1 MFQQAT
7 ALDSKYALAYAGLG
21 EAYWRKYRET
31 SDTKW
36 VDPARDNCQIAL
48 KLNNQIAPVYL
59 TLGIIEEGAGH
70 HQLALDAL
78 EKARQLEPSS
88 PSVFSELGAVHE
100 AMGNF
105 DQAESSFQAA
115 AQLRPDDW
123 TSLNSLGG
131 FYYRRGRYQEA
142 IPIFGKITG
151 LAPDNSQGYT
161 NLGAT
166 HAMAGQYEAAAK
178 SFEQSLALRKT
189 APAYTNLGTIYFFL
203 GRCAE
208 AVPLMKQASDLAPN
222 SEQMWGNLGDA
233 YACAGQRA
241 DAHFAYQRAV
251 QLGQRRLTVNAND
264 GETLSVVALYQAK
277 LGDKI
282 KALANIQKAR
292 GIAPGSRKVLWEA
305 ALVYE
310 LAGQRTEALA
320 ALTGAIHG
328 GQPLDEVRGE
338 PALKNLRDDPRY
350 QSLMGNLAAK

>member
-1 MFQQAT
+1 
-7 ALDSKYALAYAGLG
+7 
-21 EAYWRKYRET
+21 
-31 SDTKW
+31 
-36 VDPARDNCQIAL
+36 
-48 KLNNQIAPVYL
+48 
-59 TLGIIEEGAGH
+59 
-70 HQLALDAL
+70 
-78 EKARQLEPSS
+78 
-88 PSVFSELGAVHE
+88 
-100 AMGNF
+100 
-105 DQAESSFQAA
+105 
-115 AQLRPDDW
+115 
-123 TSLNSLGG
+123 
-131 FYYRRGRYQEA
+131 
-142 IPIFGKITG
+142 

-166 HAMAGQYEAAAK
+166 HAMAGQYEAAAA
-178 SFEQSLALRKT
+178 SFKQSLALRKT

-208 AVPLMKQASDLAPN
+208 AVPMMQQASELAPN

-233 YACAGQRA
+233 YACAGQRD
-241 DAHFAYQRAV
+241 DANLAYQRAV

-292 GIAPGSRKVLWEA
+292 NIAPGSRKVLWEA

-310 LAGQRTEALA
+310 LAGNRTEALA

-338 PALKNLRDDPRY
+338 PALKDLRADPRY
-350 QSLMGNLAAK
+350 QNLMSNLPAK